1 MLGNLEAADREPDA
15 LVALVRLVQQGCAFA
30 EQYRWLA
37 ELAFSGEL
45 RSGTLERLHAGFD
58 GQQPPPGLQRTVQR
72 AIAAG
77 QLRSDLDPRVT
88 ALMLEGACV
97 PWLYRRHAGGVH
109 PNRWLPSL
117 SHRSCAAPRR
127 LTAAWPVTPIRYP
140 ERGRNC
146 PKWKARN
153 SMPQATTAGDNLTQR
168 QILTVFS
175 GLMLG
180 MLLAALDQTIVATAL
195 PALVDDLGGLNHL
208 SWVITAYLLT
218 STVGVPVYGK
228 LSDIY
233 SRELIFQSAI
243 VIFLV
248 GSVLSGVAQ
257 NMAELVTFRAV
268 QGLGGGGLMA
278 VAPAIVGDIV
288 APRERGKYQGYLGA
302 VFAFAS
308 VVGPLMGGFF
318 TDHVSWRWVFYINV
332 PVGVLALSVTSSALK
347 LPYRRIEH
355 ARDYLGAALVAA
367 AATCL
372 LLVTVRGG
380 QEYAWGSPLILA
392 LAVAGVVLLGLFIRQ
407 ELRAQEPLIPAR
419 LGAIPS
425 SPWRAC
431 WNPWSASPS
440 SVLSPFSL
448 SSCRPS
454 AAPARQTPAC

>member
-1 MLGNLEAADREPDA
+1 
-15 LVALVRLVQQGCAFA
+15 
-30 EQYRWLA
+30 
-37 ELAFSGEL
+37 
-45 RSGTLERLHAGFD
+45 
-58 GQQPPPGLQRTVQR
+58 
-72 AIAAG
+72 
-77 QLRSDLDPRVT
+77 
-88 ALMLEGACV
+88 
-97 PWLYRRHAGGVH
+97 
-109 PNRWLPSL
+109 
-117 SHRSCAAPRR
+117 
-127 LTAAWPVTPIRYP
+127 
-140 ERGRNC
+140 
-146 PKWKARN
+146 
-153 SMPQATTAGDNLTQR
+153 MPQATTAGDNLTQR